1 MHIPLGIACL
11 VMGASAMLSS
21 KGRGRHS
28 AFGRVYFWCLLALF
42 GSATVLSIM
51 RLSKNYYLFILG
63 AAAFGCAWF
72 GRSALQ
78 LRWPNWGRLHISGIS
93 LSYIVMLTAFYVD
106 NGKQLPTSRQRRL
119 TAYLLRSP
127 RACRRVGHLLS
138 QPAPR
143 FWQRVCS
150 PQMPG
155 PRAFVE
161 IPEPLWTQTFRKR
174 FR

>member
-1 MHIPLGIACL
+1 
-11 VMGASAMLSS
+11 MLSS

-28 AFGRVYFWCLLALF
+28 AFGSVYFWCLLALF

-63 AAAFGCAWF
+63 AATFGYAWF

-106 NGKQLPTSRQRRL
+106 NGKQLPIVAPEAADRLSLALTESVSPSGSFVISTCSTLLATSLL
-119 TAYLLRSP
+119 TTNAWTES
-127 RACRRVGHLLS
+127 
-138 QPAPR
+138 
-143 FWQRVCS
+143 VC
-150 PQMPG
+150 
-155 PRAFVE
+155 
-161 IPEPLWTQTFRKR
+161 
-174 FR
+174 

>member
-1 MHIPLGIACL
+1 
-11 VMGASAMLSS
+11 MLSS

-28 AFGRVYFWCLLALF
+28 AFGSVYFWCLLALF

-72 GRSALQ
+72 GRSASLQ

-106 NGKQLPTSRQRRL
+106 NGKQLPIVAPEAADRLSLALTESVSPSGSLVISTCSTLLATSLL
-119 TAYLLRSP
+119 TTNAWTES
-127 RACRRVGHLLS
+127 
-138 QPAPR
+138 
-143 FWQRVCS
+143 VC
-150 PQMPG
+150 
-155 PRAFVE
+155 
-161 IPEPLWTQTFRKR
+161 
-174 FR
+174 